1 MNGVSK
7 NKKMQMEI
15 LDVPKMT
22 NTARSQEDA
31 RRERIVAPKEVR
43 KQLSRTAGLDKKAIK
58 TVMIYVMIVTMVALL
73 RSFVAYNIADLGKEK
88 VKKERELLEL
98 KKEVARLDD
107 EFIGNNDS
115 KRMEEAARAEGI
127 DVPNSPEYIN
137 LNKEKQEI

>member
-7 NKKMQMEI
+7 NKKMQTEI

-31 RRERIVAPKEVR
+31 RRERIVDPKEVR

-137 LNKEKQEI
+137 LNK

>member
-115 KRMEEAARAEGI
+115 KRMEEAARAEGL

-137 LNKEKQEI
+137 LNK

>member
-88 VKKERELLEL
+88 VRKERELLEL

-137 LNKEKQEI
+137 LNK

>member
-115 KRMEEAARAEGI
+115 KRMEEVARAEGI

-137 LNKEKQEI
+137 LNK

>member
-15 LDVPKMT
+15 LDVPKIT
-22 NTARSQEDA
+22 NTARSHEDA

-58 TVMIYVMIVTMVALL
+58 TVMVYVIIVTMVALL

-115 KRMEEAARAEGI
+115 KRMEELAREDGI
-127 DVPNSPEYIN
+127 NVPNSPEYID
-137 LNKEKQEI
+137 LNK

>member
-7 NKKMQMEI
+7 DKKMQMEI

-31 RRERIVAPKEVR
+31 RREKIVAPKEVR

-137 LNKEKQEI
+137 LNK

>member
-73 RSFVAYNIADLGKEK
+73 RSFVVYNIADLGKEK

-137 LNKEKQEI
+137 LNK

>member
-15 LDVPKMT
+15 LDVPKIT
-22 NTARSQEDA
+22 NTARSHEDA

-98 KKEVARLDD
+98 RKEVARLDD

-137 LNKEKQEI
+137 LNK

>member
-1 MNGVSK
+1 
-7 NKKMQMEI
+7 
-15 LDVPKMT
+15 
-22 NTARSQEDA
+22 
-31 RRERIVAPKEVR
+31 
-43 KQLSRTAGLDKKAIK
+43 
-58 TVMIYVMIVTMVALL
+58 MIYVMIVTMVALL

-137 LNKEKQEI
+137 LNK

>member
-15 LDVPKMT
+15 LDVPKIT
-22 NTARSQEDA
+22 NTARSHEDA

-58 TVMIYVMIVTMVALL
+58 TVMIYVIIVTMVALL

-115 KRMEEAARAEGI
+115 KRMEELAREDGI
-127 DVPNSPEYIN
+127 NVPNSPEYID
-137 LNKEKQEI
+137 LNK

>member
-88 VKKERELLEL
+88 GKKERELLEL

-137 LNKEKQEI
+137 LNK

>member
-15 LDVPKMT
+15 LDVPKIT
-22 NTARSQEDA
+22 NTARSHEEA
-31 RRERIVAPKEVR
+31 KRKKVIAPTEVKR
-43 KQLSRTAGLDKKAIK
+43 KLSRTAGLDKKAIK

-137 LNKEKQEI
+137 LNK

>member
-15 LDVPKMT
+15 LDVPKIT

-137 LNKEKQEI
+137 LNK

>member
-22 NTARSQEDA
+22 NTARLQEDA

-137 LNKEKQEI
+137 LNK

>member
-1 MNGVSK
+1 
-7 NKKMQMEI
+7 MQTEI

-137 LNKEKQEI
+137 LNK

>member
-15 LDVPKMT
+15 LDVPKIT

-58 TVMIYVMIVTMVALL
+58 TVMIYVIIVTMVALL

-115 KRMEEAARAEGI
+115 KRMEELAREDGI
-127 DVPNSPEYIN
+127 NVPNSPEYID
-137 LNKEKQEI
+137 LNK

>member
-22 NTARSQEDA
+22 NTARLQEDA

-115 KRMEEAARAEGI
+115 KRMEEAAKAEGI

-137 LNKEKQEI
+137 LNK

>member
-15 LDVPKMT
+15 LDVPKIT
-22 NTARSQEDA
+22 NTARSHEDA

-127 DVPNSPEYIN
+127 DVPNSPEYIT
-137 LNKEKQEI
+137 LNK

>member
-15 LDVPKMT
+15 LDVPKIT
-22 NTARSQEDA
+22 NTARSKEDA

-137 LNKEKQEI
+137 LNK

>member
-31 RRERIVAPKEVR
+31 RRERKVAPKEVR

-137 LNKEKQEI
+137 LNK

>member
-15 LDVPKMT
+15 LDVPKIT
-22 NTARSQEDA
+22 NTARSHEDA

-137 LNKEKQEI
+137 LNK

>member
-15 LDVPKMT
+15 LDIPKMT

-137 LNKEKQEI
+137 LNK

>member
-22 NTARSQEDA
+22 NTARLQEDA
-31 RRERIVAPKEVR
+31 RRERIVAPKDVR

-115 KRMEEAARAEGI
+115 KRMEEAAKAEGI

-137 LNKEKQEI
+137 LNK

>member
-22 NTARSQEDA
+22 NTAISQEDA

-137 LNKEKQEI
+137 LNK

>member
-73 RSFVAYNIADLGKEK
+73 RSFVAYNIDDLGTEK
-88 VKKERELLEL
+88 GSCK
-98 KKEVARLDD
+98 A
-107 EFIGNNDS
+107 
-115 KRMEEAARAEGI
+115 
-127 DVPNSPEYIN
+127 
-137 LNKEKQEI
+137 

>member
-137 LNKEKQEI
+137 LNK

>member
-107 EFIGNNDS
+107 EFIGNNES
-115 KRMEEAARAEGI
+115 KRMEEAERAEGI

-137 LNKEKQEI
+137 LNK

>member
-7 NKKMQMEI
+7 DKIMQMEI

-137 LNKEKQEI
+137 LNK

>member
-1 MNGVSK
+1 MNGVST

-137 LNKEKQEI
+137 LNK

>member
-1 MNGVSK
+1 
-7 NKKMQMEI
+7 MQMEI

-137 LNKEKQEI
+137 LNK

>member
-22 NTARSQEDA
+22 NTARSQEEA

-137 LNKEKQEI
+137 LNK

>member
-7 NKKMQMEI
+7 NKKMQTEI

-137 LNKEKQEI
+137 LNK

>member
-15 LDVPKMT
+15 LDVPKIT
-22 NTARSQEDA
+22 NTARSHEDA
-31 RRERIVAPKEVR
+31 RRERIVAPKEVK

-58 TVMIYVMIVTMVALL
+58 TVMIYVIIVTMVALL

-115 KRMEEAARAEGI
+115 KRMEELAREDGI
-127 DVPNSPEYIN
+127 NVPNSPEYID
-137 LNKEKQEI
+137 LNK

>member
-15 LDVPKMT
+15 LDVPKIT
-22 NTARSQEDA
+22 NTARSHEDA
-31 RRERIVAPKEVR
+31 RRERIVAPKGIKR
-43 KQLSRTAGLDKKAIK
+43 KLSRTAGLDKKAIK

-137 LNKEKQEI
+137 LNK

>member
-31 RRERIVAPKEVR
+31 RREKIVAPKEVR

-137 LNKEKQEI
+137 LNK